1 MAIINGTDEGFEKE
15 VSEGITF
22 VNFSAPWCGPCK
34 MMAPSLEALSEELEG
49 KVKFVK
55 INVDDHQK
63 TASSLKVRGIP
74 AFFVYKDGEMIEN
87 FVGYNSKDQLENQIT
102 KHL

>member
-15 VSEGITF
+15 VSEGVTF

-34 MMAPSLEALSEELEG
+34 MMAPSLEELSEELEG

-55 INVDDHQK
+55 INVDDHK
-63 TASSLKVRGIP
+63 KVATELKVRGIP
-74 AFFVYKDGEMIEN
+74 AFFIYKDGEQVAN
-87 FVGYNSKDQLENQIT
+87 FVGFNSKEKIESHINE
-102 KHL
+102 HL